1 MRKIRFPGWKK
12 IFEKVR
18 KWRMPDLRLRYKLL
32 LYLVTLFCAG
42 MSMVNVIWED
52 VLPDAAAV
60 AVYSAAGVTFAL
72 SCYYIAGTIAELK
85 RALMRLLLSKR
96 QTEKIITDGDYR
108 AALLVTFGV
117 LINIAFAVSNGIAGW
132 ISSSP
137 WFGTLSAYYLLLGI
151 MRSYWILRNRD
162 KVRPAEK
169 RRMKQVSPRKIRR
182 RYGIMYLFMAVVLG
196 GAVILLIHL
205 EGGKTYPGWTIY
217 AAAAYSFT
225 RIILAVW
232 NMVRA
237 RKRREQSWII
247 IRDIGLV
254 DASVSILTLQTAMFS
269 AFSVGEEGFNMMMN
283 GITGGVISLIILG
296 LGSAYLVTARKMKKQ

>member
-72 SCYYIAGTIAELK
+72 SCYYIAGT
-85 RALMRLLLSKR
+85 
-96 QTEKIITDGDYR
+96 
-108 AALLVTFGV
+108 
-117 LINIAFAVSNGIAGW
+117 
-132 ISSSP
+132 
-137 WFGTLSAYYLLLGI
+137 LSAYYLLLGI
-151 MRSYWILRNRD
+151 IRSYWILRNRD

-169 RRMKQVSPRKIRR
+169 RRMKQVSPWKIRR

-283 GITGGVISLIILG
+283 GITGGAVSLIILG
-296 LGSAYLVTARKMKKQ
+296 LGAAYLVTAHKMK